1 MSTLISL
8 RIALFS
14 IFIICSISVFSQI
27 TKQEKDS
34 IYIAETEEQ
43 ENLSAKVLH
52 AEPLYIDLIRD
63 LGARKG
69 EREWNLGFGIK
80 DNNNYEEY
88 ETLIEYEWAVIDR
101 LGLEVEL
108 PFTFYYDRRG
118 VSNGENSL
126 PRSKLEGLQLAAQ
139 YTFLVDPKHN
149 LSMAGGYLH
158 KFTMNAFDNYSSS
171 RLFTGNLISP
181 FLVVAKRFGTNFH
194 SLLYTGPVWERGFSG
209 FENEFFYQ
217 INSSFHYMITGTR
230 NFIGLEI
237 NKIVLDGNLE
247 TTLRPQM
254 RLGISEHLMIGIVT
268 GIPIEANNDRFS
280 TFFRL
285 IYEPKTKH

>member
-1 MSTLISL
+1 MSTQISL

-14 IFIICSISVFSQI
+14 IFIICSTSAFTQI

-43 ENLSAKVLH
+43 ENLPAKVLH

-118 VSNGENSL
+118 VSSGENSL

-139 YTFLVDPKHN
+139 YTFLVDPKYN

-158 KFTMNAFDNYSSS
+158 KFTMNAFDNYNSS
-171 RLFTGNLISP
+171 RLFTGNLMSP
-181 FLVVAKRFGTNFH
+181 FMVVAKRFGTNFH
-194 SLLYTGPVWERGFSG
+194 SLIYTGPVWERGFSG

-217 INSSFHYMITGTR
+217 INTSFHYMITGTR

-237 NKIVLDGNLE
+237 NKIIIDGNLE

-254 RLGISEHLMIGIVT
+254 RLGISDHLMIGIVT

>member
-1 MSTLISL
+1 MSLKYSL
-8 RIALFS
+8 RIVLFS
-14 IFIICSISVFSQI
+14 TLVLCSISIFGQV
-27 TKQEKDS
+27 TKQERDS
-34 IYIAETEEQ
+34 IYISETEDQ
-43 ENLSAKVLH
+43 KGLSPKVLH

-69 EREWNLGFGIK
+69 EREWNVGFGVN
-80 DNNNYEEY
+80 DNNDYEEY
-88 ETLIEYEWAVIDR
+88 EALIEYEWAPVDR
-101 LGLEVEL
+101 LGLEIEL
-108 PFTFYYDRRG
+108 PFQFYYDRRES
-118 VSNGENSL
+118 SNADPL
-126 PRSKLEGLQLAAQ
+126 PQSRLEGLQFAAQ
-139 YTFLVDPKHN
+139 YSFLVSPKYN

-158 KFTMNAFDNYSSS
+158 SFTMNAFNRYDSG
-171 RLFTGNLISP
+171 RLFTGNKMSP
-181 FLVVAKRFGTNFH
+181 FLVVAKRLGSNFH
-194 SLLYTGPVWERGFSG
+194 SLVYSGPVWERGFSG

-217 INSSFHYMITGTR
+217 IHTSFHYMITGTR

-237 NKIVLDGNLE
+237 NKIIVDGKLE

-254 RLGISEHLMIGIVT
+254 RLGITDHLMIGIVT

>member
-1 MSTLISL
+1 MSLQYSL
-8 RIALFS
+8 RIILF
-14 IFIICSISVFSQI
+14 FTLAICSISTFGQI
-27 TKQEKDS
+27 TNQEKDS
-34 IYIAETEEQ
+34 IYISETENQ
-43 ENLSAKVLH
+43 KGLPPKVLH

-69 EREWNLGFGIK
+69 EREWNVGFGIN

-88 ETLIEYEWAVIDR
+88 EALIEYEWAPIDR

-108 PFTFYYDRRG
+108 PFQFYYDRRG
-118 VSNGENSL
+118 ASNGDLL
-126 PRSKLEGLQLAAQ
+126 PQSRLEGLQFAAQ
-139 YTFLVDPKHN
+139 YSFLVNPKHN
-149 LSMAGGYLH
+149 LSIAGGYLH
-158 KFTMNAFDNYSSS
+158 SFTMNAFNRYDSG
-171 RLFTGNLISP
+171 RLFTGNMLSP
-181 FLVVAKRFGTNFH
+181 FLVVAKRLGSNFH
-194 SLLYTGPVWERGFSG
+194 SLIYTGPVWERGFSHY
-209 FENEFFYQ
+209 ENEFFYQ
-217 INSSFHYMITGTR
+217 INTSFHYMITGTR

-237 NKIVLDGNLE
+237 NKIIHDGNLE

>member
-1 MSTLISL
+1 MSLKYSL
-8 RIALFS
+8 RIVLFS
-14 IFIICSISVFSQI
+14 TLVLCSISIFGQV
-27 TKQEKDS
+27 TKQERDS
-34 IYIAETEEQ
+34 IYISETEDQ
-43 ENLSAKVLH
+43 KGLSPKVLH

-69 EREWNLGFGIK
+69 EREWNVGFGVN
-80 DNNNYEEY
+80 DNNDYEEY
-88 ETLIEYEWAVIDR
+88 EALIEYEWAPVDR
-101 LGLEVEL
+101 LGLEIEL
-108 PFTFYYDRRG
+108 PFQFYYDRRG
-118 VSNGENSL
+118 SSNANPL
-126 PRSKLEGLQLAAQ
+126 PQSRLEGLQFAAQ
-139 YTFLVDPKHN
+139 YSFLVSPKYN

-158 KFTMNAFDNYSSS
+158 SFTMNAFNRYDSGS
-171 RLFTGNLISP
+171 LFTGNKMSP
-181 FLVVAKRFGTNFH
+181 FLVVAKRLGSNFH
-194 SLLYTGPVWERGFSG
+194 SLVYTGPVWERGFSG

-217 INSSFHYMITGTR
+217 IHTSFHYMITGTR

-237 NKIVLDGNLE
+237 NKIIVDGKLE

-254 RLGISEHLMIGIVT
+254 RLGITDHLMIGIVT

>member
-1 MSTLISL
+1 MSLKYSL
-8 RIALFS
+8 RIVLFS
-14 IFIICSISVFSQI
+14 TLVLCSISIFGQV
-27 TKQEKDS
+27 TKQERDS
-34 IYIAETEEQ
+34 IYISETEDQ
-43 ENLSAKVLH
+43 KGLSPKVLH

-69 EREWNLGFGIK
+69 EREWNVGFGVN
-80 DNNNYEEY
+80 DNNDYEEY
-88 ETLIEYEWAVIDR
+88 EALIEYEWAPVDR
-101 LGLEVEL
+101 LGLEIEL
-108 PFTFYYDRRG
+108 PFQFYYDRRG
-118 VSNGENSL
+118 SSNADPL
-126 PRSKLEGLQLAAQ
+126 PQSRLEGLQFAAQ
-139 YTFLVDPKHN
+139 YSFLVSPKYN

-158 KFTMNAFDNYSSS
+158 SFTMNAFNRYDSGS
-171 RLFTGNLISP
+171 LFTGNKMSP
-181 FLVVAKRFGTNFH
+181 FLVVAKRLGSNFH
-194 SLLYTGPVWERGFSG
+194 SLVYTGPVWERGFSG

-217 INSSFHYMITGTR
+217 IHTSFHYMITGTR

-237 NKIVLDGNLE
+237 NKIIVDGKLE

-254 RLGISEHLMIGIVT
+254 RLGITDHLMIGIVT